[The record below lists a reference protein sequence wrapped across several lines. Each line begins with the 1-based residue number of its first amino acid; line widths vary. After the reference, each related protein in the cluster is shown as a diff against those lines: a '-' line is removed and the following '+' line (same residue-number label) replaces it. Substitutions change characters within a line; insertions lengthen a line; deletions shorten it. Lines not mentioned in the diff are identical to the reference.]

1 MKYAFASVV
10 ALLIPCT
17 VSGHGMSAGAGWLDG
32 GRGRGVATAHT
43 ELAEPDYNASVAVLG
58 QAQQRASIAGEV
70 IDAQTRQPLANVS
83 VIVEGTQLG
92 ALTDAAGAFLIASVE
107 AGNYTIVA
115 SRIGFGAEQ
124 AEVDVPAEGTVRV
137 ELALTTSAVDLEE
150 IVVTATGEQRK
161 VEVGNS
167 IATLTPSETA
177 ETAPVTSLSELLQAR
192 ASGLQVIQGTG
203 QTGASSAI
211 RIRGASSLSLTNEP
225 LIIVDGIRYDNSQFE
240 GNFTTLPGLNRMNA
254 IRPGEI
260 ESLDVIKGPS
270 AAALYGTA
278 AANGVIVIRT
288 RRGQPGRAR
297 WQAYV
302 EGGIVQQPA
311 ENQPNYWSWGRNID
325 PQTGDPVP
333 GNVQCRTFHA
343 AAGICAVDSLTVYD
357 PWTAP
362 ETRPFADQPRYA
374 YGLNVSGGSDVLRYF
389 VAANR
394 QDETGPYEMPG
405 SEIERITTERGGPP
419 GARQIN
425 PNHLSATNLRANF
438 SAALRPNLTVDVS
451 TAYTDRDLYTAFEG
465 TFFAGLTFQY
475 LTAPGFKTPT
485 NGTQREFVGDVMSIE
500 NRLRSQRF
508 TGSVSANW
516 QPLDW
521 LTVRAVTGIDQDN
534 TLSYRQQLNGEGT
547 RVGLSWGPNGQEGGK
562 DFNRSNNLRYSVD
575 LGGTATWNATPDVE
589 TRTSVGLQWFKSGL
603 YQAEGRGYG
612 LPVGATSPNSA
623 ARRESWEF
631 TTEEATYGA
640 FLEERIGWRDRVYF
654 TVGARTD
661 QSSAFGRDVGNA
673 FYPRASLS
681 YVISDESWFPQSSW
695 VSSLRLR
702 TAYGKAGVQP
712 STIAALQFLGAAAYP
727 AGSTAD
733 EPGLRLAEI
742 GNPDLKPEI
751 TTEIEGGVDLG
762 LFDDRVN
769 VEATVFRKRS
779 KDALFER
786 PLPPSYGT
794 SIGAGSPSQWDNLAA
809 VQNAG
814 FELSVDAQ
822 IIRTQQLTWSINA
835 NGSVVKNKLLDAG
848 DVELSTTP
856 GARNH
861 VGFPL
866 FGLWDRPILGWE
878 DGDGDGVITDDEIE
892 VGDTLEFRGPTLP
905 ERQAGFGTTVGL
917 AGDALKISALFD
929 YRGGFYKYWQAEQ
942 WRCVS
947 SSNCAAVNDPASSI
961 EDQVAAVAANS
972 SSKRTL
978 WGYLVPNDFIQFRE
992 LSVSYRIP
1000 EQVIRRFGV
1009 SSTTLVLSGRNLGYV
1024 WTRYPGTDPEANRR
1038 ITATGGGN
1046 SELTA
1051 QGPIRYWLA
1060 RINVTF

>member
-10 ALLIPCT
+10 ALLIPCS
-17 VSGHGMSAGAGWLDG
+17 VSGHGTSAGAGWLDG
-32 GRGRGVATAHT
+32 AHGRGVAAARIAPT
-43 ELAEPDYNASVAVLG
+43 EPTFSSSVALLA
-58 QAQQRASIAGEV
+58 QAQQRASIAGQV
-70 IDAQTRQPLANVS
+70 VDAQTGQPLANVS
-83 VIVEGTQLG
+83 LIVQGTQLG
-92 ALTDAAGAFLIASVE
+92 ALTDASGAFLIQGVE
-107 AGNYTIVA
+107 PGSYTIVA
-115 SRIGFGAEQ
+115 SRIGFRAEQ
-124 AEVDVPAEGTVRV
+124 AEVDVPADGTARV
-137 ELALTTSAVDLEE
+137 ELALTTSAVDLDE

-177 ETAPVTSLSELLQAR
+177 ETAPVTSLSELLQTR
-192 ASGLQVIQGTG
+192 VSGLQVIQSTG
-203 QTGASSAI
+203 QTGSSSAV
-211 RIRGASSLSLTNEP
+211 RIRGTSSLSLTNEP
-225 LIIVDGIRYDNSQFE
+225 LIIVDGIRYDNSE
-240 GNFTTLPGLNRMNA
+240 VMGDFTTLPGLNRMNA
-254 IRPGEI
+254 IKPEEI

-288 RRGQPGRAR
+288 RRGQPGRTR

-302 EGGIVQQPA
+302 EGGIVQQSA
-311 ENQPNYWSWGRNID
+311 ENQQNYWSFGRNID
-325 PQTGDPVP
+325 PQTGDLLPDE
-333 GNVQCRTFHA
+333 VQCRTFHA
-343 AAGICAVDSLTVYD
+343 AAGICAVDSLTAYD

-362 ETRPFADQPRYA
+362 ETKPFADQPRYA
-374 YGLNVSGGSDVLRYF
+374 YGLNVSGGTDVLRYF
-389 VAANR
+389 VSVDR

-405 SEIERITTERGGPP
+405 SEIERITAERGGPP
-419 GARQIN
+419 RDRQIN
-425 PNHLSATNLRANF
+425 PNHLTATNLRANF

-451 TAYTDRDLYTAFEG
+451 TAYNDRDLYTAFEG

-500 NRLRSQRF
+500 NRLHSQRF
-508 TGSVSANW
+508 TGSISADW

-521 LTVRAVTGIDQDN
+521 LTLRAVTGIDQDN
-534 TLSYRQQLNGEGT
+534 LLSYRQQLNGEGT
-547 RVGLSWGPNGQEGGK
+547 RVGLSWGPTGQEGGK
-562 DFNRSNNLRYSVD
+562 EFNRSNNLTYSVD
-575 LGGTATWNATPDVE
+575 LGGTATWSANPDVE

-603 YQAEGRGYG
+603 YQSEGLGYG

-623 ARRESWEF
+623 RRRESSEF

-640 FLEERIGWRDRVYF
+640 FLEERIGWRDRLYF

-681 YVISDESWFPQSSW
+681 YVISDEAWFPQGSW

-712 STIAALQFLGAAAYP
+712 STVAALQFLGAAAFP
-727 AGSTAD
+727 TGGAAD

-742 GNPDLKPEI
+742 GNPDLKPEV

-794 SIGAGSPSQWDNLAA
+794 SIGAAAPQQWVNLAA
-809 VQNAG
+809 VQNSG
-814 FELSVDAQ
+814 FEVSVGAQ
-822 IIRTQQLTWSINA
+822 IIRTQQLTWDINA
-835 NGSVVKNKLLDAG
+835 NGSLVKNKLLDAG

-861 VGFPL
+861 VGFPIL
-866 FGLWDRPILGWE
+866 GLWDKPILGWE
-878 DGDGDGVITDDEIE
+878 DEDDNGVITDDEIE

-905 ERQAGFGTTVGL
+905 ERQAGFSTTVGL
-917 AGDALKISALFD
+917 LGDALRISALFD
-929 YRGGFYKYWQAEQ
+929 YRGGFYKYWRAEE

-947 SSNCAAVNDPASSI
+947 SSNCAAVNDPDSSI

-972 SSKRTL
+972 SDKRTI
-978 WGYLVPNDFIQFRE
+978 WGYFVPNDFIQFRE

-1000 EQVIRRFGV
+1000 DQLIGRFGV

-1024 WTRYPGTDPEANRR
+1024 WTRYPGTNPEAN
-1038 ITATGGGN
+1038 TFLDADGGGN
-1046 SELTA
+1046 TDLTA